1 MSYVD
6 EGAAATQGDTAP
18 IAGAAGGGATTP
30 PRRRAALRERGSA
43 WRLPLLIVAP
53 VVLIA
58 LALFMY
64 LSGGRYAATDDA
76 YIQSARATVASNVPG
91 QVVEIDVHE
100 NQFVHAGDVLFRLD
114 PRPFDVAVEQST
126 AELSTARQNVQ
137 ASQAS
142 YQQRAAEV
150 QAAQSALMYAQ
161 KELARQTAM
170 AASGVSSQSQLDAA
184 AQAVAND
191 KAQLASAQ
199 QQQANILAGLGGQ
212 ANGALGQNASV
223 RTAQAALDRARL
235 NQTYGVVRAL
245 QDGIVTKVEQ
255 LQVGDFVNAG
265 QALFTLAAPRLWVE
279 ANFKEDQLAYMRPG
293 QPATV
298 KIDAYPDR
306 AYALH
311 VASLSP
317 GTGNSF
323 SLLPAENATGNWVK
337 VVQRLPV
344 RLVFDEDTSSL
355 RVPLAAGLSAKV
367 TVDTAHRRTLF
378 GFGLN
383 HGGRR

>member
-6 EGAAATQGDTAP
+6 EGAAAVQGETGPVAGTGG
-18 IAGAAGGGATTP
+18 AGAP
-30 PRRRAALRERGSA
+30 PERRRRSTRERA
-43 WRLPLLIVAP
+43 QRWRLPLMLAAPVLIVLA
-53 VVLIA
+53 A
-58 LALFMY
+58 LY
-64 LSGGRYAATDDA
+64 LYLAGGRYAATDDA
-76 YIQSARATVASNVPG
+76 YVQSARATVASNVPG

-100 NQFVHAGDVLFRLD
+100 NQFVHSGDVLFRLD
-114 PRPFDVAVEQST
+114 PRPFDVAVEQSQ
-126 AELSTARQNVQ
+126 AELATASQNIQ

-142 YQQRAAEV
+142 YAQRGAEI

-191 KAQLASAQ
+191 KAQLAAAQ
-199 QQQANILAGLGGQ
+199 QQQANVLASLGGQ
-212 ANGALGQNASV
+212 ANGPLAGNASV
-223 RTAQAALDRARL
+223 RTAQAAVDRAKL
-235 NQTYGVVRAL
+235 NQAYGVVRAL
-245 QDGIVTKVEQ
+245 QDGIVTRVEQ

-293 QPATV
+293 QPGTV
-298 KIDAYPDR
+298 KIDAYPDQV
-306 AYALH
+306 YQVH

-323 SLLPAENATGNWVK
+323 SVLPAENATGNWVK

-344 RLVFDEDTSSL
+344 RLVFDEDTADI
-355 RVPLAAGLSAKV
+355 RAPLAAGLSAKV

-378 GFGLN
+378 GYGLN
-383 HGGRR
+383 HKARR

>member
-1 MSYVD
+1 ML
-6 EGAAATQGDTAP
+6 AA
-18 IAGAAGGGATTP
+18 
-30 PRRRAALRERGSA
+30 
-43 WRLPLLIVAP
+43 PLLIVLA
-53 VVLIA
+53 A
-58 LALFMY
+58 LY
-64 LSGGRYAATDDA
+64 LYLAGGRFVATDDA
-76 YIQSARATVASNVPG
+76 EVQSARATVASNVPG

-114 PRPFDVAVEQST
+114 PRPFDVAVEQT
-126 AELSTARQNVQ
+126 EAELATAKQNVQ

-142 YQQRAAEV
+142 YQQRGAEIE
-150 QAAQSALMYAQ
+150 AAQSALLYAG
-161 KELARQTAM
+161 KELARQRVM

-191 KAQLASAQ
+191 KAQLAAAQ
-199 QQQANILAGLGGQ
+199 QQQANILASLGGH
-212 ANGALGQNASV
+212 ASGSPTDNASV
-223 RTAQAALDRARL
+223 RTAQAAVDRAKL
-235 NQTYGVVRAL
+235 NQAYGAVRAL

-255 LQVGDFVNAG
+255 LQVGDFINAG

-298 KIDAYPDR
+298 RIDAYPER
-306 AYALH
+306 LYHLH

-323 SLLPAENATGNWVK
+323 SLLPPENATGNWVK

-344 RLVFDEDTSSL
+344 RLVFDEDTADI
-355 RVPLAAGLSAKV
+355 RAPLAAGLSAKV
-367 TVDTAHRRTLF
+367 TVDTAHQRTLF
-378 GFGLN
+378 GYGLN
-383 HGGRR
+383 HRAAR